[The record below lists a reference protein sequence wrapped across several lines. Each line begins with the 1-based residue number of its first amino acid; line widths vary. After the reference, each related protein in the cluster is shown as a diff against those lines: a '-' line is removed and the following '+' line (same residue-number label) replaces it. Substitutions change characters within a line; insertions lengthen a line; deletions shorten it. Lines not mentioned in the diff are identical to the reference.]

1 MVRCRYCQVKIL
13 IPCSSFQ
20 RRQGSGICAAKI
32 TKKLVKLFNRP
43 NVSFASVYLFF
54 IQRLGSNEHSCNAL
68 FPQTGGEWSRK
79 WSNREEGGGFC
90 PHLKFGS
97 KSDPPNG
104 DNLFWF
110 PSTRIISAAAHLDEV
125 GDQKIITSGCRWRW
139 LSCCDEMSVRGWGYR

>member
-1 MVRCRYCQVKIL
+1 MVRFRYCQVIDL
-13 IPCSSFQ
+13 IPCSSF
-20 RRQGSGICAAKI
+20 RRWQGSSICAGKMAKYWHFGFSYL
-32 TKKLVKLFNRP
+32 TGLMLVLHQCIYFSSSGLVQMSIRSISPNR
-43 NVSFASVYLFF
+43 
-54 IQRLGSNEHSCNAL
+54 
-68 FPQTGGEWSRK
+68 GEWSRK
-79 WSNREEGGGFC
+79 WSNRDEGGGFC

>member
-1 MVRCRYCQVKIL
+1 MVRFRYCQVIDL

-43 NVSFASVYLFF
+43 NVSFASVYLYF

-68 FPQTGGEWSRK
+68 FPQTGVNEVGNDPIGTR
-79 WSNREEGGGFC
+79 GGGFC

-125 GDQKIITSGCRWRW
+125 GDQKIITSGCRWR
-139 LSCCDEMSVRGWGYR
+139 